1 MLEVPSKVQL
11 FVQLDPNI
19 KEFKSFWADVKTGA
33 GEDSVIRKSIGP
45 IVIFLKAEL
54 AESQEEK
61 ILSLTSMEE
70 RIAAHNLV
78 EKKELAQLTRGMG
91 PHQDTVLAILC
102 AQRRP
107 PEPGRNLAQI
117 YAVLKRL
124 SSSPDPTV
132 RASITRLNNNELSA
146 FEIAAIMNNAVVASY
161 IVEVIYNM
169 TDSLEAA
176 LESINCRDS
185 HGNSILHLLAR
196 KGDSNIQT
204 LRSLLALRLTDWSP
218 LVRML
223 PNLKHQFPVHIAAQ
237 SKECQTETLRTI
249 HENMS
254 NCFEVRDNDGMTAL
268 HYACQRSND
277 VVSISTIL
285 SFCKVS
291 YAYSPIRA
299 NIQKL
304 RTTSTR

>member
-1 MLEVPSKVQL
+1 M
-11 FVQLDPNI
+11 
-19 KEFKSFWADVKTGA
+19 
-33 GEDSVIRKSIGP
+33 
-45 IVIFLKAEL
+45 
-54 AESQEEK
+54 
-61 ILSLTSMEE
+61 
-70 RIAAHNLV
+70 
-78 EKKELAQLTRGMG
+78 
-91 PHQDTVLAILC
+91 
-102 AQRRP
+102 
-107 PEPGRNLAQI
+107 
-117 YAVLKRL
+117 
-124 SSSPDPTV
+124 
-132 RASITRLNNNELSA
+132 RATITRLNNNELSA

-204 LRSLLALRLTDWSP
+204 LRSLLALRLTDWSS

-285 SFCKVS
+285 SFCKV
-291 YAYSPIRA
+291 YFAYSRIRA